1 MKIQNFRINSSVLN
15 LVQNHIKKSYR
26 NSPNIQE
33 TWLFRYL
40 YIFNKIYKG
49 QIIMEED
56 GIPIHINNIS
66 KKFNINNSEISKIIK
81 FYLETGIIYR
91 SSGFIVGVTAF
102 KYKIN
107 NEFTNNIIKYKMK
120 NTININETELQM
132 ENNFFKTYFNNL
144 KQININISLVKLDKI
159 YKTGNQSYEIMCD
172 DIKNKDWYYV
182 QPVKQSRIYHNLCNL
197 KREFKQYLSW
207 GDKQIYQADIRCSQ
221 VYLSLIQYLKF
232 SNMPL
237 ELQPKDIQDLYNEC
251 INGTFYDS
259 LMKITGHT
267 DRNDFKQIF
276 FKYVYYNKPES
287 MNNKISK
294 AFEKLFPTMFYYIK
308 DFKRKNGYKLFS
320 INLQKYE
327 WTLISLVLEELYK
340 LKIPVI
346 NLHDAILF
354 PEGENIQLIESLIN
368 EIYIKET
375 KYKPS
380 IKIDKF

>member
-1 MKIQNFRINSSVLN
+1 
-15 LVQNHIKKSYR
+15 
-26 NSPNIQE
+26 
-33 TWLFRYL
+33 
-40 YIFNKIYKG
+40 
-49 QIIMEED
+49 
-56 GIPIHINNIS
+56 
-66 KKFNINNSEISKIIK
+66 
-81 FYLETGIIYR
+81 
-91 SSGFIVGVTAF
+91 
-102 KYKIN
+102 
-107 NEFTNNIIKYKMK
+107 
-120 NTININETELQM
+120 
-132 ENNFFKTYFNNL
+132 
-144 KQININISLVKLDKI
+144 
-159 YKTGNQSYEIMCD
+159 MCD